1 MKFELRTY
9 VAAEG
14 KMAALQQ
21 RFIDH
26 TIHIFPR
33 HGMHSVGY
41 WVREDDPSVL
51 LYLIWHEGDPKANWN
66 SFKDDPEWTSAR
78 AASEVDGS
86 LTASL
91 ESVYLDPVEALA
103 IGDLPPKA

>member
-9 VAAEG
+9 RAAEG
-14 KMAALQQ
+14 KMPALQA

-26 TIHIFPR
+26 TLGIFAQ
-33 HGMHSVGY
+33 HGIHSVGY

-51 LYLIWHEGDPKANWN
+51 VYLVWHEGDPADNWARMKADPNWQ
-66 SFKDDPEWTSAR
+66 SAR

-103 IGDLPPKA
+103 IGDLPAK

>member
-9 VAAEG
+9 YATDG
-14 KMAALQQ
+14 NMSALQA

-26 TIHIFPR
+26 TLDIFAR

-51 LYLIWHEGDPKANWN
+51 VYLIWHEGDPADNW
-66 SFKDDPEWTSAR
+66 SQFRADPDWI
-78 AASEVDGS
+78 AAKSGSEVNGP
-86 LTASL
+86 LTSSI
-91 ESVYLDPVEALA
+91 ETVFLDPVEALA
-103 IGDLPPKA
+103 VGDLPAT